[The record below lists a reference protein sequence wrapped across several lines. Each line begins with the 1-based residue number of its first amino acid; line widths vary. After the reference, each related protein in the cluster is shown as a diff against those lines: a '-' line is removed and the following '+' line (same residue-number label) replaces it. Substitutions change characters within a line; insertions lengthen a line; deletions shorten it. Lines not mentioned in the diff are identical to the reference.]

1 MNWKP
6 VVVGALLLVGV
17 GVMLETL
24 VPASGRIIDI
34 GAAVFALA
42 TWIVPALRLALAK
55 KPRSSLASVGLSI
68 HIIVLAACLSAVGLL
83 LALLTLVFASA
94 ADWAWPAIL
103 VIAAFWG
110 TGIGLLA
117 IGQRCSPPPGPVK
130 RTSSNASTPL
140 SADRRITLR

>member
-6 VVVGALLLVGV
+6 VVVVVLLLVGL

-42 TWIVPALRLALAK
+42 TWIVPPLRLAMAR
-55 KPRSSLASVGLSI
+55 KPRSSLASVGLTI
-68 HIIVLAACLSAVGLL
+68 HIVVLAACLSAIGLL

-94 ADWAWPAIL
+94 ANWAWPAIL

-110 TGIGLLA
+110 TGVGLLA
-117 IGQRCSPPPGPVK
+117 IGQRSPPAGTRK
-130 RTSSNASTPL
+130 
-140 SADRRITLR
+140 AD

>member
-6 VVVGALLLVGV
+6 VVVATLLLVGL

-34 GAAVFALA
+34 GAAVFAVA
-42 TWIVPALRLALAK
+42 TWIVPPLRLAMARK
-55 KPRSSLASVGLSI
+55 RRTSLASVGFTI
-68 HIIVLAACLSAVGLL
+68 HIIVLAACLSAIGLL

-94 ADWAWPAIL
+94 PNWAWPAIL

-110 TGIGLLA
+110 TGVGLLA
-117 IGQRCSPPPGPVK
+117 IGQRSSPAAGPGK
-130 RTSSNASTPL
+130 
-140 SADRRITLR
+140 AD

>member
-6 VVVGALLLVGV
+6 VVVVVLLLVGV

-42 TWIVPALRLALAK
+42 TWIVPPLRLALAR

-94 ADWAWPAIL
+94 ANWAWPAIL
-103 VIAAFWG
+103 VIAAFWA
-110 TGIGLLA
+110 TGVGWLA
-117 IGQRCSPPPGPVK
+117 IGQRSSPPAGPRK
-130 RTSSNASTPL
+130 
-140 SADRRITLR
+140 AD